1 MDDAMPATPS
11 SHVPAPSLSGRRAQ
25 WAVVGGLALVVA
37 AWGLAAGFR
46 PVWSSWLKPGLVALL
61 LAALAGYYRRFRQL
75 PDQRLPETLDA
86 TAVLV
91 AYSSVAAAFSY
102 VVASLGLPPIDATLA
117 AWDRALGFD
126 WIAAYHRASAHP
138 MAAAALK
145 LLYFSLLPQVAVAT
159 IALGF
164 LGHARAVREMMGLL
178 IATSLPIVALS
189 GVLPAVSAW
198 IHYGIGVEHAY
209 HMGDF
214 AGLRDGTLR
223 TLAPLDAV
231 GIVTFPSF
239 HTAMALIVVYACRGL
254 AWLFWP
260 AAAVNALVLVSIPPF
275 GGHYLV
281 DMLAGAAVTAAA
293 ILWTRRADRLRL
305 PAPVDEPAPGR

>member
-1 MDDAMPATPS
+1 MPATPS
-11 SHVPAPSLSGRRAQ
+11 RSPVVASSLSSRRAQ

-37 AWGLAAGFR
+37 AWCAATGFR
-46 PVWSSWLKPGLVALL
+46 PVWSAWLKPGLVALL
-61 LAALAGYYRRFRQL
+61 LAALAGYYRHLREM
-75 PDQRLPETLDA
+75 PDQRVPETLDA

-102 VVASLGLPPIDATLA
+102 LVASLGFPPIDGTLA

-126 WIAAYHRASAHP
+126 WVAAYQRASAHP
-138 MAAAALK
+138 AAAAALK
-145 LLYFSLLPQVAVAT
+145 ILYFSLLPQVAIAT

-178 IATSLPIVALS
+178 IATSLPIVAVS
-189 GVLPAVSAW
+189 GFLPAFSAW
-198 IHYGIGVEHAY
+198 IHYGVGVEHAY
-209 HMGDF
+209 HMAAF
-214 AGLRDGTLR
+214 TGLRDGTLR

-254 AWLFWP
+254 RWLFWP
-260 AAAVNALVLVSIPPF
+260 AAAANAGVLVSIPPF

-281 DMLAGAAVTAAA
+281 DMLAGGAVTAAA
-293 ILWTRRADRLRL
+293 ILWTRRADRGRL
-305 PAPVDEPAPGR
+305 AAPVDEPAPGR